1 MSCGRLEAE
10 IVVPTGGWSLTLSM
24 TVLGVPV
31 TPAITFTAADRY
43 TPSELLT
50 ALQTKL
56 NAANAS
62 DGAFTVAAD
71 LTDRTGTGRVTITH
85 TVENFTLLAGSAD
98 LVALLGMNP
107 MTPAALTFTGVRPM
121 RGVWLP
127 DSEISSA
134 YGDGDA
140 GHTESDRGENVAPD
154 GTVRAL
160 VYGERVRQPW
170 IRWDLVTRE
179 KARTAAEATLGE
191 SFETWWLDTH
201 GGRYSYFEAAPQV
214 TVYSDSTNNTELGVY
229 RFVGRRSTALTM
241 AAPPWNGLWAVELTG
256 YEVPA

>member
-10 IVVPTGGWSLTLSM
+10 IVVPTGGWTLTLGM
-24 TVLGVPV
+24 TVSGVPV
-31 TPAITFTAADRY
+31 TLAITFTAGDRY
-43 TPSELLT
+43 TPSALLT

-56 NAANAS
+56 NAAHAT
-62 DGAFTVAAD
+62 DGTFTVSCS

-85 TVENFTLLAGSAD
+85 TVENFTLIAGSAD
-98 LVALLGMNP
+98 LVALLGMAA

-121 RGVWLP
+121 RGIWLP

-134 YGDGDA
+134 YGDDDV
-140 GHTESDRGENVAPD
+140 GHTESDRGENMAPD

-170 IRWDLVTRE
+170 IRWDLVTRA
-179 KARTAAEATLGE
+179 KARTEAEAALGE

-201 GGRYSYFEAAPQV
+201 GGRYSYFDGAPKV
-214 TVYSDSTNNTELGVY
+214 TVYSDSTNNTELGEY
-229 RFVGRRSTALTM
+229 RFIGRRNTALTM
-241 AAPPWNGLWAVELTG
+241 AAPPWNGLWTVELTG